1 MSDPLDDL
9 LDTAC
14 EGLREDTAAGSES
27 GKATGRAV
35 IAGLARR
42 RRRKDWAM
50 ASVVAFCV
58 LFVAPTVW
66 AHVTGRLN
74 AIVAVLVN
82 PPPAQS
88 ARAENETQARRLR
101 PAPQPEIAQADP
113 AEDITETAPL
123 LAEELPE
130 ELTEELTEELP
141 PEPREAEEDS
151 IAEREISEPQISET
165 QRSPRPPRRHRE
177 APDEETQD
185 VIDESAEEEDT
196 IDVEERELFSR
207 AHRTHFDGGTSSQAL
222 RHWDDYLAAYPH
234 GRFVPE
240 ARFNRALTLIRL
252 GQLTQARGVLERF
265 ARGDF
270 GAARRTQAAE
280 LLELIVDE
288 SLER

>member
-50 ASVVAFCV
+50 ASAVAFCV

-66 AHVTGRLN
+66 AHVTGRLG

-82 PPPAQS
+82 PPAAQS
-88 ARAENETQARRLR
+88 TQAENETPARRR

-113 AEDITETAPL
+113 AEDITEIAPL
-123 LAEELPE
+123 LADELPE
-130 ELTEELTEELP
+130 ELPEVLPEELP
-141 PEPREAEEDS
+141 PEPSEAEEDS
-151 IAEREISEPQISET
+151 IVEQEISEPQ
-165 QRSPRPPRRHRE
+165 RSPRPRRRQRE
-177 APDEETQD
+177 TPVDVGEVQD
-185 VIDESAEEEDT
+185 DGELEEEDAV
-196 IDVEERELFSR
+196 DVEERELFSR

-270 GAARRTQAAE
+270 GAARRAQAAE
-280 LLELIVDE
+280 LLELIADE
-288 SLER
+288 SAAR

>member
-14 EGLREDTAAGSES
+14 ESLREDTAPGSES

-35 IAGLARR
+35 IEGLGRR

-50 ASVVAFCV
+50 ASAVAFCV

-66 AHVTGRLN
+66 AHVTGRLD
-74 AIVAVLVN
+74 AIVAVLMN

-88 ARAENETQARRLR
+88 ASANDETPTRRQR
-101 PAPQPEIAQADP
+101 TAPERVVAHADP
-113 AEDITETAPL
+113 LEDIEEPAPL
-123 LAEELPE
+123 LAEELS
-130 ELTEELTEELP
+130 EELP
-141 PEPREAEEDS
+141 EEQLPEPEEPE
-151 IAEREISEPQISET
+151 IAEPEIVAPR
-165 QRSPRPPRRHRE
+165 RSAPAPRRHRE
-177 APDEETQD
+177 TPVQVDEVEVVEDAEEPDEED
-185 VIDESAEEEDT
+185 V

-207 AHRTHFDGGTSSQAL
+207 AHRSHFDGGTSSEAL
-222 RHWDDYLAAYPH
+222 RHWNEYLAAYPH

-252 GQLTQARGVLERF
+252 GELARARGVLERF

-270 GAARRTQAAE
+270 GAARRAQAAE
-280 LLELIVDE
+280 LLELIAADGE
-288 SLER
+288 PTER